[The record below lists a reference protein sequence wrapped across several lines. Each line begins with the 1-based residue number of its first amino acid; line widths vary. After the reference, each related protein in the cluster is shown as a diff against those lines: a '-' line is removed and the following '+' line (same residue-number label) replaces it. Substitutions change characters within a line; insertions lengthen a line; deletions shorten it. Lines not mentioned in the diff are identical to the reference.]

1 MVTFE
6 VPGDPH
12 GKGRPKF
19 ARRGNFVQTYT
30 DKKTTSYEDLVRF
43 HANIAMVDLAPLES
57 AVAVYIYIKLAVP
70 KSYSKKRTEAC
81 LSGLERP
88 IKKPDWDNVAKS
100 ICDAINGIVYIDD
113 TQIVDAHVTKVYAAN
128 AGVDVGIKEI
138 Q

>member
-1 MVTFE
+1 
-6 VPGDPH
+6 
-12 GKGRPKF
+12 
-19 ARRGNFVQTYT
+19 
-30 DKKTTSYEDLVRF
+30 
-43 HANIAMVDLAPLES
+43 
-57 AVAVYIYIKLAVP
+57 VAVYIYIKLAVP

-138 Q
+138 

>member
-1 MVTFE
+1 MLTFE

-30 DKKTTSYEDLVRF
+30 DKKTASYEDLVRF

-88 IKKPDWDNVAKS
+88 TKKPDWDNVAKS
-100 ICDAINGIVYIDD
+100 ICDAMNGIVYMDD

-128 AGVDVGIKEI
+128 AGVDVGVKQI
-138 Q
+138 

>member
-6 VPGDPH
+6 VSGDPH

-30 DKKTTSYEDLVRF
+30 DKKTASYEDLVRF

-88 IKKPDWDNVAKS
+88 TKKPDWDNVAKS
-100 ICDAINGIVYIDD
+100 ICDAMNGIVYMDD

-128 AGVDVGIKEI
+128 AGVDVGVKEI
-138 Q
+138 K

>member
-30 DKKTTSYEDLVRF
+30 D
-43 HANIAMVDLAPLES
+43 A
-57 AVAVYIYIKLAVP
+57 IKLAVP

-81 LSGLERP
+81 LNGLERP
-88 IKKPDWDNVAKS
+88 TKKPDWDNVAKS
-100 ICDAINGIVYIDD
+100 ICDAMNGIVYQDD

-128 AGVDVGIKEI
+128 SGVDVGVKQI
-138 Q
+138 

>member
-30 DKKTTSYEDLVRF
+30 DKKTTSYENLVRF
-43 HANIAMVDLAPLES
+43 HANIAMVDLAPLEN

-88 IKKPDWDNVAKS
+88 TKKPDWDNVAKS
-100 ICDAINGIVYIDD
+100 ICDAMNGIVYMDD

-128 AGVDVGIKEI
+128 AGVDVGVKEI
-138 Q
+138 E

>member
-30 DKKTTSYEDLVRF
+30 DKKTASYEDLVRF

-88 IKKPDWDNVAKS
+88 TKKPDWDNVAKS
-100 ICDAINGIVYIDD
+100 ICDAMNGIVYMDD

-128 AGVDVGIKEI
+128 AGVEVGVKDIE
-138 Q
+138 

>member
-88 IKKPDWDNVAKS
+88 TKKPDWDNVAKS
-100 ICDAINGIVYIDD
+100 ICDAMNGIVYMDD

-128 AGVDVGIKEI
+128 AGVEVGVKDIE
-138 Q
+138 

>member
-1 MVTFE
+1 MLTFE

-70 KSYSKKRTEAC
+70 KSYSKKRSEAC

-88 IKKPDWDNVAKS
+88 TKKPDWDNVAKS
-100 ICDAINGIVYIDD
+100 ICDAMNGIVYIDD

-128 AGVDVGIKEI
+128 AGVDVGVKEI
-138 Q
+138 

>member
-30 DKKTTSYEDLVRF
+30 DKKTASYEDLVRF

-88 IKKPDWDNVAKS
+88 TKKPDWDNVAKS
-100 ICDAINGIVYIDD
+100 ICDAMNGIVYMDD

-128 AGVDVGIKEI
+128 AGVEVGVKEI
-138 Q
+138 K

>member
-1 MVTFE
+1 VVTFE

-88 IKKPDWDNVAKS
+88 TKKPDWDNVAKS
-100 ICDAINGIVYIDD
+100 ICDAMNGIVYMDD

-128 AGVDVGIKEI
+128 AGVDVGVKEI
-138 Q
+138 E

>member
-1 MVTFE
+1 VLTFE

-30 DKKTTSYEDLVRF
+30 DKKTASYEDLVKF
-43 HANIAMVDLAPLES
+43 YANIAMVDLDPLQG

-88 IKKPDWDNVAKS
+88 TKKPDWDNVAKS
-100 ICDAINGIVYIDD
+100 VCDAMNGIVYMDD

-128 AGVDVGIKEI
+128 AGVDVGVKEI
-138 Q
+138 